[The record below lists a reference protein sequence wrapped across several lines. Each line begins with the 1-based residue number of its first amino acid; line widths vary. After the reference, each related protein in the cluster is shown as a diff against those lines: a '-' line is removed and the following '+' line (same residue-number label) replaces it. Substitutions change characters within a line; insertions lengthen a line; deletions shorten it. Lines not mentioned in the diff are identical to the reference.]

1 MKFRMTGIF
10 VLSDPDQ
17 NSDDFVNVISTYQSF
32 QRPIVKFLFQFS
44 LESSQTLKNI
54 LLQFFLTI
62 ENEQVLQEVRQVHDE
77 VQLHQILDPTD
88 EKDADLQVQGLQ
100 FRLEDADKFSKVK
113 VLSVFVGI
121 GEDAAEGVVQ
131 ELAGLSDDV
140 LPIVDAA
147 DNSFEDD
154 VEEPNAAVL

>member
-1 MKFRMTGIF
+1 MTGIF

-32 QRPIVKFLFQFS
+32 QRPIVKFLLQFS
-44 LESSQTLKNI
+44 LESCQTLEYI

-100 FRLEDADKFSKVK
+100 FRLEDAHEFSKVE